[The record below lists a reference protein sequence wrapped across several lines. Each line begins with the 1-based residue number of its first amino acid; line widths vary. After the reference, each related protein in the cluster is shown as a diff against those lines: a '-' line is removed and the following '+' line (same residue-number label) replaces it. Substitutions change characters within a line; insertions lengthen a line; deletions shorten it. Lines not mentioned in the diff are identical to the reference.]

1 MNGFRFESPGYL
13 TLLWLLPIF
22 VGLAFWHWRSSRRK
36 FAKVLGTKM
45 APFLLNSV
53 STTKRK
59 WKLFLQ
65 TAAIALCIFALARPQ
80 SGQSLQKVKS
90 EGIEVMFLVDVS
102 QSMLA
107 EDVKP
112 SRLELAKKD
121 LMQFLD
127 ASNGDRVGI
136 IAFAGSSIL
145 LSPMTSDRNALK
157 MFIDSLSPDSVSLQ
171 GTEFR
176 KALEDAAE
184 AFKRGGVEAEQQSAV
199 TRAIVIASDG
209 EDQEKGALEKA
220 QELAKSGIRIFT
232 LGFGTERGGPIPLRD
247 EYGRLK
253 GYLKDRSGQVVMSTS
268 KGTVL
273 KELAE
278 AGRGSYYQAT
288 FGGNQMKLL
297 REDLQRLERSVFDSA
312 EVVNYDEKYQPI
324 LFCAILLVLLELFL
338 GDRKGVARLWRGRFE
353 VGVS

>member
-1 MNGFRFESPGYL
+1 MSEFRFESPAFL
-13 TLLWLLPIF
+13 TMLWLLPIF
-22 VGLAFWHWRSSRRK
+22 VILTLWQWRVSRKRM
-36 FAKVLGTKM
+36 AKALGTKM

-65 TAAIALCIFALARPQ
+65 ITAIGLCIFALARPQ
-80 SGQSLQKVKS
+80 SGQSSQKVKS

-107 EDVKP
+107 EDIKP

-121 LMQFLD
+121 IIQFLD
-127 ASNGDRVGI
+127 LSSGDRVGL

-145 LSPMTSDRNALK
+145 LSPMTSDKAALK
-157 MFIDSLSPDSVSLQ
+157 MFVDSLSPQSVSLQ

-176 KALEDAAE
+176 KALDEAKE
-184 AFKRGGVEAEQQSAV
+184 AFKRGGVEADQQTAV

-209 EDQEKGALEKA
+209 EDQEAGALEA
-220 QELAKSGIRIFT
+220 ARELAKTGVRIFT
-232 LGFGTERGGPIPLRD
+232 LGFGTEKGAPIPVRD
-247 EYGRLK
+247 EFGKLR
-253 GYLKDRSGQVVMSTS
+253 GYLKDKSGQVVLSTS

-297 REDLQRLERSVFDSA
+297 REDIEKLERSVFDSA

-324 LFCAILLVLLELFL
+324 LFCAILLVLIELFL
-338 GDRKGVARLWRGRFE
+338 GERKGAQRLWRGRFE
-353 VGVS
+353 VGAS

>member
-1 MNGFRFESPGYL
+1 MQGFRFESPAVL
-13 TLLWLLPIF
+13 SVLWLLPFFAI
-22 VGLAFWHWRSSRRK
+22 LALWQWRMGRKKMAKALGSR
-36 FAKVLGTKM
+36 M

-65 TAAIALCIFALARPQ
+65 LTSIALCVFALARPQ
-80 SGQSLQKVKS
+80 SGRSLQKVKS
-90 EGIEVMFLVDVS
+90 EGIELMFLIDVS

-107 EDVKP
+107 EDIKP

-127 ASNGDRVGI
+127 LSSGDRVGL

-157 MFIDSLSPDSVSLQ
+157 MFIDSLTPQSVSLQ

-176 KALEDAAE
+176 KALEE
-184 AFKRGGVEAEQQSAV
+184 AREGFKRGGVEADQQTAV
-199 TRAIVIASDG
+199 TRAIIIASDG
-209 EDQEKGALEKA
+209 EDQEEGAMETAK
-220 QELAKSGIRIFT
+220 ELAKSGIRIFT
-232 LGFGTERGGPIPLRD
+232 LGFGTEKGGPIPVRD
-247 EYGRLK
+247 EFGKLR
-253 GYLKDRSGQVVMSTS
+253 GYLKDKSGQVVLSTS

-278 AGRGSYYQAT
+278 AGKGSYYQAT

-297 REDLQRLERSVFDSA
+297 REDIEKLERSVFDSA

-324 LFCAILLVLLELFL
+324 LFCAILLALIELFL
-338 GDRKGVARLWRGRFE
+338 GDRRGAQRIWRGRFE
-353 VGVS
+353 VGAS